1 MNSIDLKKMFAEG
14 LKLFNSKR
22 YEQAFKI
29 FKEILALSPNNINT
43 LVILS
48 QVGDQ
53 LRIRVVCLSN
63 FSHSTQKCT
72 FFFPLDDASKESP
85 LLSTRPFEGI

>member
-29 FKEILALSPNNINT
+29 FKERGKHRNSFCPYRKRQT
-43 LVILS
+43 
-48 QVGDQ
+48 
-53 LRIRVVCLSN
+53 RLSN
-63 FSHSTQKCT
+63 SKRNNVYYCNQQTTVTFS
-72 FFFPLDDASKESP
+72 F
-85 LLSTRPFEGI
+85 

>member
-14 LKLFNSKR
+14 LELFNSKR

-29 FKEILALSPNNINT
+29 FKEILTLSPNNINT

-48 QVGDQ
+48 Q
-53 LRIRVVCLSN
+53 LCKKKMTFINMN
-63 FSHSTQKCT
+63 FT
-72 FFFPLDDASKESP
+72 
-85 LLSTRPFEGI
+85 